1 MTSARHAADSRLAA
15 VTYAGPEWMGKAN
28 WHSVAET
35 YLFKALG
42 KPGLYALTRLML
54 AVNRRFPD
62 VLLNRRYDGL
72 ERLMGWVPGVSG
84 TRTER
89 VQLPNCPAEWT
100 WNVKNESASSASSD
114 APVVIYFHGSAFIA
128 LGINSHRPLVS
139 HIARDSGAR
148 ALSVGYRLCPRNLVE
163 DAIADGVDAY
173 RYVLSQGVDPDNIV
187 LAGDSAGGFLA
198 AMTAIAVGVSG
209 TRTERVQLP
218 NCPAEWTWNVKNESA
233 SSASSDAPVVIYF
246 HGSAFIAL
254 GINSHR
260 PLVSH
265 IARDSGARALS
276 VGYRLCPRNL
286 VEDAIADGVDAY
298 RYVLSQGV
306 DPDNIVLAGDSAGG
320 FLAAMTAIAVRDQGL
335 TPPAGCVLISAATS
349 NDMEPKYAVGKRVG
363 DAMFPVDFLRMINDV
378 FLLRNGAREPG
389 ACPVDA
395 DLTGLG
401 PFLLQVGSQ
410 EALRPDSELLA
421 ERLVAAG
428 VPVRLQIFDRAIHVF
443 QVFAMTNPDAR
454 RAVAEITDFIKV
466 LPGLAK
472 ARQRPGE
479 MAAGLGS

>member
-1 MTSARHAADSRLAA
+1 MTSARHAADSRLAE

-54 AVNRRFPD
+54 AINRRFPD
-62 VLLNRRYDGL
+62 ALLNRRYDGL
-72 ERLMGWVPGVSG
+72 ERFMGWVPGVSG

-89 VQLPNCPAEWT
+89 VELANCPAEWT
-100 WNVKNESASSASSD
+100 WNVKNKPEPD

-163 DAIADGVDAY
+163 DAVADGVDAY

-198 AMTAIAVGVSG
+198 AMTAV
-209 TRTERVQLP
+209 
-218 NCPAEWTWNVKNESA
+218 
-233 SSASSDAPVVIYF
+233 
-246 HGSAFIAL
+246 
-254 GINSHR
+254 
-260 PLVSH
+260 
-265 IARDSGARALS
+265 
-276 VGYRLCPRNL
+276 
-286 VEDAIADGVDAY
+286 
-298 RYVLSQGV
+298 
-306 DPDNIVLAGDSAGG
+306 
-320 FLAAMTAIAVRDQGL
+320 AVRDQGL

-363 DAMFPVDFLRMINDV
+363 DAMFPVDFLRMINEV

-389 ACPVDA
+389 PCPADA
-395 DLTGLG
+395 DLSGLG

-454 RAVAEITDFIKV
+454 RAVGEITEFIKI

-472 ARQRPGE
+472 ARHRPGE
-479 MAAGLGS
+479 ATAELGS

>member
-1 MTSARHAADSRLAA
+1 MPELSGPE
-15 VTYAGPEWMGKAN
+15 VTAPVYTGPEWMGKAN

-42 KPGLYALTRLML
+42 KPGLFAMTQAML
-54 AVNRRFPD
+54 AVNRRFPQF
-62 VLLNRRYDGL
+62 LLNRRYDGT
-72 ERLMGWVPGVSG
+72 ERLMGWVPGVRG

-100 WNVKNESASSASSD
+100 WNTKNVPGHSSSSD

-163 DAIADGVDAY
+163 DAVADGVDAY
-173 RYVLSQGVDPDNIV
+173 RYVLD
-187 LAGDSAGGFLA
+187 
-198 AMTAIAVGVSG
+198 
-209 TRTERVQLP
+209 
-218 NCPAEWTWNVKNESA
+218 
-233 SSASSDAPVVIYF
+233 
-246 HGSAFIAL
+246 
-254 GINSHR
+254 
-260 PLVSH
+260 
-265 IARDSGARALS
+265 
-276 VGYRLCPRNL
+276 
-286 VEDAIADGVDAY
+286 
-298 RYVLSQGV
+298 QGV

-349 NDMEPKYAVGKRVG
+349 NDMEPKYAAGKRVG
-363 DAMFPVDFLRMINDV
+363 DAMFPVNFLKMINDV
-378 FLLRNGAREPG
+378 FLLRNGARQPG
-389 ACPVDA
+389 PCPADA

-410 EALRPDSELLA
+410 EALRSDSELLA

-443 QVFAMTNPDAR
+443 QVFALSNPDAR
-454 RAVAEITDFIKV
+454 RAVAEITDFIKI

-472 ARQRPGE
+472 ARQRPDT
-479 MAAGLGS
+479 AAVGLGS

>member
-1 MTSARHAADSRLAA
+1 MTTARHAAESRLAAA

-35 YLFKALG
+35 YLFKAVG

-62 VLLNRRYDGL
+62 ALLNRRYDGL
-72 ERLMGWVPGVSG
+72 ERLMGWMPGVSG
-84 TRTER
+84 TRTEP
-89 VQLPNCPAEWT
+89 VQLPNCAAEWT
-100 WNVKNESASSASSD
+100 WNAKNEPGPD

-163 DAIADGVDAY
+163 DAVADGVDAY
-173 RYVLSQGVDPDNIV
+173 RYVLSQGV
-187 LAGDSAGGFLA
+187 
-198 AMTAIAVGVSG
+198 
-209 TRTERVQLP
+209 
-218 NCPAEWTWNVKNESA
+218 
-233 SSASSDAPVVIYF
+233 AP
-246 HGSAFIAL
+246 
-254 GINSHR
+254 
-260 PLVSH
+260 
-265 IARDSGARALS
+265 
-276 VGYRLCPRNL
+276 
-286 VEDAIADGVDAY
+286 E
-298 RYVLSQGV
+298 
-306 DPDNIVLAGDSAGG
+306 NIVLAGDSAGG
-320 FLAAMTAIAVRDQGL
+320 FLAAMTAIAVRDEGL
-335 TPPAGCVLISAATS
+335 TPPAGCVLISAATN
-349 NDMEPKYAVGKRVG
+349 NDMEPKYAAAKRVG

-389 ACPVDA
+389 PCPADA

-443 QVFAMTNPDAR
+443 QVFAATNPDAR
-454 RAVAEITDFIKV
+454 RAVGEITEFIKV
-466 LPGLAK
+466 LPGLAR
-472 ARQRPGE
+472 ARQRPD
-479 MAAGLGS
+479 AIATGLTS

>member
-1 MTSARHAADSRLAA
+1 MTSARHAADSGLAA

-198 AMTAIAVGVSG
+198 AMTAIAV
-209 TRTERVQLP
+209 
-218 NCPAEWTWNVKNESA
+218 
-233 SSASSDAPVVIYF
+233 
-246 HGSAFIAL
+246 
-254 GINSHR
+254 
-260 PLVSH
+260 
-265 IARDSGARALS
+265 
-276 VGYRLCPRNL
+276 
-286 VEDAIADGVDAY
+286 
-298 RYVLSQGV
+298 
-306 DPDNIVLAGDSAGG
+306 
-320 FLAAMTAIAVRDQGL
+320 RDQGL

-349 NDMEPKYAVGKRVG
+349 NDMEPKYAVGRRVG

-479 MAAGLGS
+479 MATGLGS